1 MSTKLKE
8 DELKKV
14 QELNGKLGQLKPAIG
29 EIHIA
34 LSNAKLQEE
43 NLMSQWRS
51 GNAELKTLSDE
62 LRESYGDVEIDIA
75 TGEIKDPAA
84 PKTEVEDDNQTDS

>member
-14 QELNGKLGQLKPAIG
+14 QELNGKLGQLKPVIG
-29 EIHIA
+29 EMHIA

-43 NLMSQWRS
+43 DLMSQWRS
-51 GNAELKTLSDE
+51 ANAELKALSDE
-62 LRESYGDVEIDIA
+62 LRESYGNVEIDIA
-75 TGEIKDPAA
+75 TGEIKEPAA

>member
-1 MSTKLKE
+1 MSTKLKK